1 MCLVLFKC
9 SESEVTPQVDNR
21 SKWAPA
27 GGKPEDL
34 EALQGV
40 VFVTEHEGTIFL
52 SYFQHKEL

>member
-1 MCLVLFKC
+1 MERTFEECVRSFILKC
-9 SESEVTPQVDNR
+9 SESEVAPQADNR

-40 VFVTEHEGTIFL
+40 FL
-52 SYFQHKEL
+52 

>member
-1 MCLVLFKC
+1 MRSFILKC
-9 SESEVTPQVDNR
+9 SESEVAPQADNR

-34 EALQGV
+34 EALQGG

-52 SYFQHKEL
+52 SYFQH